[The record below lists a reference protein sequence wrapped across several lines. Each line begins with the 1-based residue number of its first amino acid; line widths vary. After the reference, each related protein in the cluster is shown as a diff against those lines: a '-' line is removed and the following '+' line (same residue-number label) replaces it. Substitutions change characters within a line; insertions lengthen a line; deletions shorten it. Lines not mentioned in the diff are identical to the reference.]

1 MKDLSAE
8 VTLDRPSIR
17 DILLWGL
24 EDWVDLGFARQYVSD
39 EIGAV
44 TTGELR
50 EQTLTVVS
58 SLLDAGLMVAGD
70 LRATGFTPWPLE
82 PAAAVA
88 RLRKEWIDPEV
99 TLHSGDLCWLQITE
113 AGEAL
118 ARRMRAE
125 R

>member
-1 MKDLSAE
+1 MEDPSAE
-8 VTLDRPSIR
+8 VPLDRPSVR

-24 EDWVDLGFARQYVSD
+24 EDWVDFAFARQYVSD

-44 TTGELR
+44 TAEELR

-70 LRATGFTPWPLE
+70 LRATGFTPWPLD
-82 PAAAVA
+82 PAAAIA
-88 RLRKEWIDPEV
+88 RLRTEWVDPEV
-99 TLHSGDLCWLQITE
+99 TLHTGDLCWLQITE

-118 ARRMRAE
+118 ARRMKAE

>member
-1 MKDLSAE
+1 
-8 VTLDRPSIR
+8 VVLDRESAR
-17 DILLWGL
+17 DMLLWGL
-24 EDWVDLGFARQYVSD
+24 EDWVDFAFARQYVSD

-44 TTGELR
+44 TAEELR

-70 LRATGFTPWPLE
+70 LRATGFTPWPLD

-88 RLRKEWIDPEV
+88 RLRTEWVDPDV
-99 TLHSGDLCWLQITE
+99 TLHTGDLCWLQITE

-118 ARRMRAE
+118 ARRLKAE
-125 R
+125 P

>member
-1 MKDLSAE
+1 MEDPSAE
-8 VTLDRPSIR
+8 GSLDRPSIR

-24 EDWVDLGFARQYVSD
+24 EDWVDFAFARQYVSD
-39 EIGAV
+39 EIGPVSAV
-44 TTGELR
+44 ELR

-82 PAAAVA
+82 PADAVA
-88 RLRKEWIDPEV
+88 RIRAEWPVPDV
-99 TLHSGDLCWLQITE
+99 TLHPGDICWLEITR
-113 AGEAL
+113 AGDAL
-118 ARRMRAE
+118 ARRFRAD

>member
-1 MKDLSAE
+1 MEDPSAE
-8 VTLDRPSIR
+8 VPLDRPSVR

-24 EDWVDLGFARQYVSD
+24 EDWVDFAFARQYVSD

-44 TTGELR
+44 TAEELR

-70 LRATGFTPWPLE
+70 LRATGFTPWPLD

-88 RLRKEWIDPEV
+88 RLRTEWVDPDV
-99 TLHSGDLCWLQITE
+99 TLHTGDLCWLQITE

-118 ARRMRAE
+118 ARRLKAE
-125 R
+125 P